1 VTRGLI
7 TPAETFAAQDVAAI
21 MADRKQR
28 GIRMLVDGSPMDV
41 VITNAQLCLGHL
53 KHQPR
58 NTVRWRKEAAADGMV
73 YFTAHRV

>member
-1 VTRGLI
+1 MTKALI
-7 TPAETFAAQDVAAI
+7 APAETFPARDAAAAI
-21 MADRKQR
+21 ANRKQR

-41 VITNAQLCLGHL
+41 VITNTQLRLGHL

-58 NTVRWRKEAAADGMV
+58 NTVRWRKEADADSTV